1 MIKAI
6 KIKLYPTKEQE
17 SMLWKTANHARGAW
31 NVGLGYIKDEYEKGN
46 SVSTAQAR
54 QMITDAKKSNKD
66 YLWLG
71 EISADAWRNVFQDM
85 TKAFKVF
92 RENLKKGIPFPDAG
106 YPQFKKKSKSKPSF
120 YHDERKLKVYGNK
133 VYLEKIGFV
142 KMKDEGRLPQGN
154 YKKDKIKVSNVR
166 VGYDNKN
173 WYLTCGIETP
183 EEYWTP
189 NQDLSIGID
198 LGIKELAVTN
208 VEGLS
213 FDNINKK
220 REVKRLEKKHR
231 RMSHKISRKYE
242 ANKDGKKFVKT
253 HNILKLERLR
263 KRVDRRLTNIRDN
276 HLHQA
281 TKMIIKQKPSKIVV
295 EDLNVKGMMKNK
307 HLAKLVANQKFFEFR
322 RQLEYKAKFYLGID
336 VTVADRWFPS
346 SKMCS
351 CCGQIKSDLKL
362 KDRVYR
368 CDCGLKIDRDLNAS
382 INLANYSI

>member
-1 MIKAI
+1 M
-6 KIKLYPTKEQE
+6 
-17 SMLWKTANHARGAW
+17 
-31 NVGLGYIKDEYEKGN
+31 
-46 SVSTAQAR
+46 
-54 QMITDAKKSNKD
+54 
-66 YLWLG
+66 
-71 EISADAWRNVFQDM
+71 
-85 TKAFKVF
+85 
-92 RENLKKGIPFPDAG
+92 
-106 YPQFKKKSKSKPSF
+106 
-120 YHDERKLKVYGNK
+120 
-133 VYLEKIGFV
+133 
-142 KMKDEGRLPQGN
+142 
-154 YKKDKIKVSNVR
+154 
-166 VGYDNKN
+166 
-173 WYLTCGIETP
+173 
-183 EEYWTP
+183 
-189 NQDLSIGID
+189 
-198 LGIKELAVTN
+198 GIKELAVTN

-253 HNILKLERLR
+253 HNIFKLERLR

-281 TKMIIKQKPSKIVV
+281 TKTIIKQKPSKIVV